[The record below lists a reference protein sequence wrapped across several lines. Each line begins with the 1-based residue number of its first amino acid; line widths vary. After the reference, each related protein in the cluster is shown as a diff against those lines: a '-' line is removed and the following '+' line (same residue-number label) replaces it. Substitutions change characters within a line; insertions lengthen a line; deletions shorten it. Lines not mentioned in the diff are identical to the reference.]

1 MKEPLSEGILQNMK
15 AKKKKR
21 RQRRSSALGILLLVL
36 LLTAGVVFAAIH
48 MKDALMQPPTTAI
61 VQESSLGNYYD
72 GMLVVA
78 RNEKLV
84 TTENKTRIDFEA
96 DEGSKV
102 MRSGTICKVYS
113 SGYNQTEINRLQ
125 SCRDEI
131 EAYHTNQV
139 MRTYVDAALD
149 SENAAIDALAQQVRT
164 LVHGR
169 GVGSL
174 SSIQKQLESALN
186 SRKNY
191 LRQKY
196 PDDQELSQL
205 YKMENDQLKKIQ
217 SWTTTYTADEDC
229 LVSFYTDGY
238 EEFVNSRTYG
248 TLTPTDVKN
257 VIRGVPPDMD
267 TVSKGN
273 DAIFRTGIEDEWY
286 ALFLCSDPDWNPVVG
301 EVYRMQLTGFE
312 NYIVDAKIMSF
323 SRIGKDLLLRMRID
337 GNVEPVLNIR
347 TCDATVGDFVFGVRV
362 PVDALYSL
370 RDEKTGKESI
380 GVVVLEG
387 GVQTFVEVIVISYTD
402 EDTAFVRPVLSGSPL
417 EAGKTVMLF

>member
-1 MKEPLSEGILQNMK
+1 MPFSEGNFQNMK

-21 RQRRSSALGILLLVL
+21 RQKRSSALGILLLVFVL
-36 LLTAGVVFAAIH
+36 VAGVVFAAIRL
-48 MKDALMQPPTTAI
+48 KDVLIQPPTTAI

-72 GMLVVA
+72 GKLVIA
-78 RNEKLV
+78 RNERLV
-84 TTENKTRIDFEA
+84 TTENKTKIDFEA

-102 MRSGTICKVYS
+102 NRSGVICKVYS

-125 SCRDEI
+125 TYRDQI
-131 EAYHTNQV
+131 ETYHTNQV
-139 MRTYVDAALD
+139 LKTYVDAALD
-149 SENAAIDALAQQVRT
+149 NENAVISALAQQVRT

-169 GVGSL
+169 GIGSL
-174 SSIQKQLESALN
+174 SSIEKQLESALT

-205 YKMENDQLKKIQ
+205 YKVENDQLKKIE
-217 SWTTTYTADEDC
+217 SWTTTYIAEEDC

-248 TLTPTDVKN
+248 TLTPADVKN

-267 TVSKGN
+267 TVSRGN
-273 DAIFRTGIEDEWY
+273 DAIFRTVIEDEWY

-312 NYIVDAKIMSF
+312 NYIVDGKIMSF
-323 SRIGKDLLLRMRID
+323 SRIGNDLLLRMRID
-337 GNVEPVLNIR
+337 GDVTPVLNIR

-362 PVDALYSL
+362 PVDALYTL
-370 RDEKTGKESI
+370 KDNQTGKESI

-387 GVQTFVEVIVISYTD
+387 GLQTFVEVIVISYSD
-402 EDTAFVRPVLSGSPL
+402 ENTAFVRPSLSGSPL

>member
-1 MKEPLSEGILQNMK
+1 METSLPS
-15 AKKKKR
+15 
-21 RQRRSSALGILLLVL
+21 
-36 LLTAGVVFAAIH
+36 
-48 MKDALMQPPTTAI
+48 TAI

-72 GMLVVA
+72 GTLVIA
-78 RNEKLV
+78 RNERLIS
-84 TTENKTRIDFEA
+84 TENKTRIDFEA
-96 DEGSKV
+96 QEGSKV
-102 MRSGTICKVYS
+102 HRSQAICKVYS
-113 SGYNQTEINRLQ
+113 SGYNQTEINRLNTY
-125 SCRDEI
+125 RDQI
-131 EAYHTNQV
+131 EAYHSNQV
-139 MRTYVDAALD
+139 LKTYVDAALD
-149 SENAAIDALAQQVRT
+149 SENAAIDALAQQVRA
-164 LVHGR
+164 LVQGR

-174 SSIQKQLESALN
+174 SSIEKQLDSALT

-205 YKMENDQLKKIQ
+205 YKVENDQIKKIS

-248 TLTPTDVKN
+248 TLMPTDVKN
-257 VIRGVPPDMD
+257 VIRGVSPNMD

-273 DAIFRTGIEDEWY
+273 EPIYRAVIEDEWY
-286 ALFLCSDPDWNPVVG
+286 ALFLCNDPDWNPVVG

-312 NYIVDAKIMSF
+312 NYIVDGKIMSF
-323 SRIGKDLLLRMRID
+323 TRIGNDLLLRMRIE
-337 GNVEPVLNIR
+337 GNVAPVLNSR

-370 RDEKTGKESI
+370 KDDRTGKESI
-380 GVVVLEG
+380 GVIVLDG
-387 GVQTFVEVIVISYTD
+387 GLQTFVEVIVISYTD
-402 EDTAFVRPVLSGSPL
+402 ENMAFVRPTLSGSPL